1 MTFPDCCQKTL
12 LITSMNR
19 LFLFTLAFCPALLFG
34 QTNSPDAKS
43 ILEFDRYVE
52 DARKEWLVPGLT
64 IAVIKDNQVIF
75 KKGYGYTGIG
85 TGDPVDTKTL
95 FPCASTTKAM
105 TAVCLGMLVD
115 EGKVKW
121 SDPVVNYLPDF
132 QLYDPFVTRE
142 VKIRDLLIHDS
153 GLGDADFLW
162 TSMNIPSDEIIR
174 KMSLVK
180 PSYSIRSSFIYQNL
194 FYLVAGKVIEKVS
207 GIPWDM
213 FIRRRIFV
221 PLSMTRTYPTRND
234 VNDPNQAKACMK
246 VGGTLMMIEHS
257 NADAIGPAG
266 SVWSCID
273 DMSKWALCMLDSGK
287 YTGGTLLKPAT
298 WKEMFK
304 PQTIVPASEFYPTMQ
319 LIKPNWTTYGLG
331 WFQHDYKGKKVN
343 LHTGSLSGAIA
354 IHAQMPEAN
363 MAMVVFGNL
372 DHAEVRHALVY
383 KTFDLFALGGNRD
396 WSSEFLKLYK
406 RIQENN
412 EQKQKDFEAHR
423 IPNTNPSLRL
433 QDYTGK
439 YADPLYGELEVT
451 VGDKTLIATLNH
463 IAKATLAHW
472 NFDTFYGEYEKN
484 WNGKVKAVFS
494 INALGE
500 IDRINFD
507 GMGFAKTH

>member
-1 MTFPDCCQKTL
+1 
-12 LITSMNR
+12 MNR
-19 LFLFTLAFCPALLFG
+19 LYFFILVLFPASLFG
-34 QTNSPDAKS
+34 QTNLPYAKQ
-43 ILEFDRYVE
+43 IQEFDRYVE
-52 DARKEWLVPGLT
+52 NARKEWLVPGL
-64 IAVIKDNQVIF
+64 AVAVVKDNLVIF
-75 KKGYGYTGIG
+75 KKGYGFTGLG
-85 TGDPVDTKTL
+85 TRDAVDTQTL

-105 TAVCLGMLVD
+105 TAVCMGMLVD

-121 SDPVVNYLPDF
+121 NDPVVIHLPEF

-142 VKIRDLLIHDS
+142 VKIRDLFIHDS

-162 TSMNIPSDEIIR
+162 TSMNISSDEIIR

-180 PSYSIRSSFIYQNL
+180 PSYSIRSSFVYQNL

-207 GIPWDM
+207 GQPWEM

-221 PLSMTRTYPTRND
+221 PLSMSRTYPMRKD
-234 VNDPNQAKACMK
+234 VNDPNQAKACMM
-246 VGGTLMMIEHS
+246 VDGTMMIIDHS
-257 NADAIGPAG
+257 KADAIGPAG

-273 DMSKWALCMLDSGK
+273 DISKWALCMLDSSKYPGGK
-287 YTGGTLLKPAT
+287 LLKTAT
-298 WKEMFK
+298 WKEIFK
-304 PQTIVPASEFYPTMQ
+304 PQTVVPASEFYPTMQ

-354 IHAQMPEAN
+354 IHAQIPEAN
-363 MAMVVFGNL
+363 IAIVMFGNL
-372 DHAEVRHALVY
+372 DHSEIRHALVY

-396 WSSEFLKLYK
+396 WNAEFLKLYT

-423 IPNTNPSLRL
+423 IPNTTPSLLL
-433 QDYTGK
+433 QDYAGK
-439 YADPLYGELEVT
+439 YTDPLYGEIEVT
-451 VGDKTLIATLNH
+451 VREKNLIANLNQVT
-463 IAKATLAHW
+463 KATLAHW
-472 NFDTFYGEYEKN
+472 NFDTFYGQYEKS

-500 IDRINFD
+500 VDKVNFD
-507 GMGFAKTH
+507 GRDFVKAH